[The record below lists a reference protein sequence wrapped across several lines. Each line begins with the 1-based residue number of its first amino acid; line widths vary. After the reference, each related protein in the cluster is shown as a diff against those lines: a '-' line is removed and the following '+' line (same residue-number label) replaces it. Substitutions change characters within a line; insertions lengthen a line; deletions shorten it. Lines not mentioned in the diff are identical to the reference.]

1 MFVSAVNK
9 GDPLQKISFYFISML
24 LAVALSLP
32 SYAQVKDTLQRGAVK
47 TDSLQKDSARNIL
60 TLPDTVKHLQSKFPS
75 YIPPAAF
82 VTYGLLSLKVK
93 FIRNID
99 YDVRDDMN
107 KDHPGFHTSVD
118 NYLQYAPIISVY
130 GLNAV
135 GVHGKNTFIDRT
147 LLLAL
152 SEAIFAGTTFGLKRI
167 THRTRPDGSD
177 NMSFPS
183 GHTGNAFVSAE
194 FMAQEYGER
203 SPVYGGVGYA
213 FATTTAILRVYNN
226 KHWFSDIIAGAGF
239 GILSTKAAYYLYPLI
254 RNSLFRGGNEKSNNN
269 SLLLPTYQQG
279 RFGLTFAKSF

>member
-1 MFVSAVNK
+1 M
-9 GDPLQKISFYFISML
+9 QKFRFYFISML
-24 LAVALSLP
+24 LAASFSLP
-32 SYAQVKDTLQRGAVK
+32 SYAQVKDTLQKDAVQK
-47 TDSLQKDSARNIL
+47 DSLQKDSARNIL

-82 VTYGLLSLKVK
+82 ITYGLLSLKVK

-99 YDVRDDMN
+99 YNVRDDMN
-107 KDHPGFHTSVD
+107 KDHPGFRTSVD
-118 NYLQYAPIISVY
+118 NYLQYAPIVSVY
-130 GLNAV
+130 ALNLA

-147 LLLAL
+147 MLLVL

-167 THRTRPDGSD
+167 SHRMRPDGS
-177 NMSFPS
+177 NNLSFPS

-194 FMAQEYGER
+194 FMAQEYGDR
-203 SPVYGGVGYA
+203 SPIYGGVGYG

-254 RNSLFRGGNEKSNNN
+254 RNGIFRGGNEKGKNNN
-269 SLLLPTYQQG
+269 SLLLPTYQDG
-279 RFGLTFAKSF
+279 KVGLTFAKSF